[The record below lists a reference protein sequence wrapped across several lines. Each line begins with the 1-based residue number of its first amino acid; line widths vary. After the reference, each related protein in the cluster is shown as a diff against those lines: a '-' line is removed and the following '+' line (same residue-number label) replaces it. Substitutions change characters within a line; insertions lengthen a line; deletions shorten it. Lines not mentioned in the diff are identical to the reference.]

1 MKQNSEISRVLR
13 YSMRSGTVRLGAA
26 ATLLTALLCMAV
38 ALIWW
43 GPARREQTGLQQ
55 AIDFNRAAK
64 VDAMRASQVAH
75 AQQEAVQSLVQ
86 FEKKLEVRAGQAD
99 LIQGI
104 ARLASRRDVRVISQS
119 FDEGRAQHGDA
130 ALYLELGLSGS
141 YPALRDL
148 MADFMT
154 LPMWIEVVETRIDHG
169 GEAGASVKAQLRLL
183 TYRSTKGQP

>member
-1 MKQNSEISRVLR
+1 MQRENK
-13 YSMRSGTVRLGAA
+13 
-26 ATLLTALLCMAV
+26 
-38 ALIWW
+38 
-43 GPARREQTGLQQ
+43 PRRRGDSSDSQ
-55 AIDFNRAAK
+55 AHVHRRQ
-64 VDAMRASQVAH
+64 VD
-75 AQQEAVQSLVQ
+75 
-86 FEKKLEVRAGQAD
+86 
-99 LIQGI
+99 
-104 ARLASRRDVRVISQS
+104 
-119 FDEGRAQHGDA
+119 GDA